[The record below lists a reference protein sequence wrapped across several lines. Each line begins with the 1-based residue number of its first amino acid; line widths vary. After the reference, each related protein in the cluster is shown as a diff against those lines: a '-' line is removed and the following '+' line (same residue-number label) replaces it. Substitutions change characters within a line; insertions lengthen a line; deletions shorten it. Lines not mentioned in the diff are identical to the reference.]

1 MPKILLIQGANL
13 NWLGIR
19 QPEIYGRTTAEEL
32 NKMIEEYAKEKQ
44 FEVENFYSNSEA
56 ETIDRIYRAYQEG
69 FDAIVMNPGGFTY
82 QGYALRDALLG
93 VKDRLPYIEVHISNL
108 FTRGMHSALA
118 SAAVGVV
125 MGFGIQ
131 SYFRGL
137 DAALELIRGN
147 GPGASSS

>member
-1 MPKILLIQGANL
+1 MAKILMIQGANM

-32 NKMIEEYAKEKQ
+32 NKMIEDYARENQ

-56 ETIDRIYRAYQEG
+56 ETIDRIYRAYHEG

-82 QGYALRDALLG
+82 QAYALRDALLG
-93 VKDRLPYIEVHISNL
+93 VKDKLPYVEVHISNL
-108 FTRGMHSALA
+108 YTRSMNSVLA

-131 SYFRGL
+131 SYFRGI
-137 DAALELIRGN
+137 DAALELIQK
-147 GPGASSS
+147 SKY